1 MVRLGRRATA
11 ALLVALLGGLLT
23 GCDPIPASGW
33 QVRLATANAAGTD
46 GGNVATAAI
55 PVVSG
60 DGTKVAFATPAS
72 NLGPTDANSA
82 LDVYVLDLEA
92 DTTVLVSGNA
102 AGTDAGNSGSTSP
115 ALSPDGT
122 KIAFVSSATDLGPAD
137 ADQESDVYIRD
148 LRTGAVTRVKPAPDA
163 CGQAHSDGPVFSP
176 DGSKLA
182 FVRHPWAEQLGSA
195 LYLHDLESGATSL
208 AAPHADGSSCG
219 LGDFGAVEFAPD
231 STRVVFESTAND
243 LGPTDTDGGSSEP
256 QDIYLRDLSSGTT
269 SLVSVNAASTDSGNG
284 MSSQPDFSPDGTKVT
299 FTSRADDLGPT
310 DPNLNDDVYVR
321 DLTTGTT
328 SLVSVNAAGTSAAN
342 GLSGGRPTFSPD
354 GTRIGFTSFGSNF
367 GPPDTNGLPDVY
379 VRDLTTET
387 TTLASPN
394 AAGTSGSNGFPVF
407 HGFVGGSDRVVFRTT
422 ASNMG
427 PADGNGRAD
436 IYVRDLAS
444 GTALVSANA
453 TGTTSANGE
462 SGFAAA
468 SPGGPTIAFLSTA
481 SDLGPTDPNGLRDVY
496 VAIYHDRADLTTALA
511 ADPQPVATGGQLTY
525 RASVSN
531 AGPEATQNA
540 VLALT
545 LPAGTTYIG
554 STGDCTP
561 PAGGEP
567 AMVGCTLGT
576 LDPGETAEVE
586 IDVTV
591 TAGGGTTLEATAIAG
606 SATFDP
612 DGDGNGTSVTVDV
625 VAAPQQ

>member
-1 MVRLGRRATA
+1 LGRRATA

-55 PVVSG
+55 PVVSEG
-60 DGTKVAFATPAS
+60 GTKVAFATPAS
-72 NLGPTDANSA
+72 NLGPTDTNSA

-92 DTTVLVSGNA
+92 DTTVLASGNA

-122 KIAFVSSATDLGPAD
+122 KVAFVSSATDLGPAD
-137 ADQESDVYIRD
+137 ADQESDVYVRD

-163 CGQAHSDGPVFSP
+163 CGDAHSDGPVFSP

-182 FVRHPWAEQLGSA
+182 FVRRPWAELLGSA
-195 LYLHDLESGATSL
+195 LYVHDLESGATSL

-219 LGDFGAVEFAPD
+219 VGEFGAAEFSPD
-231 STRVVFESTAND
+231 GTRVVFETTAND
-243 LGPTDTDGGSSEP
+243 LGPTDTNGGSSEP
-256 QDIYLRDLSSGTT
+256 QDLYLRDLTTGTT
-269 SLVSVNAASTDSGNG
+269 SLVTANATGTDSGNG
-284 MSSQPDFSPDGTKVT
+284 ASSQPDFSPDGTKVA
-299 FTSRADDLGPT
+299 FTSRAGDLSPT
-310 DPNLNDDVYVR
+310 DTNLSDDVYLR

-328 SLVSVNAAGTSAAN
+328 SLVSVNAAGTGAGN

-367 GPPDTNGLPDVY
+367 GPQDTNGLPDVY

-444 GTALVSANA
+444 GTTTLVSANEA
-453 TGTTSANGE
+453 GTSGGNGE
-462 SGFAAA
+462 SAFAAA
-468 SPGGPTIAFLSTA
+468 SPGGPTIAFLSIA
-481 SDLGPTDPNGLRDVY
+481 SDLGPSDANGLRDVY
-496 VAIYHDRADLTTALA
+496 VALYHDRADLTTALA

-525 RASVSN
+525 RASVTN
-531 AGPEATQNA
+531 AGPEAAQNA
-540 VLALT
+540 ALALT
-545 LPAGTTYIG
+545 LPAGASYLG
-554 STGDCTP
+554 STGDCSP
-561 PAGGEP
+561 PASGEQ
-567 AMVGCTLGT
+567 AVVGCTLGA
-576 LDPGETAEVE
+576 LDPGGTAEVE

-591 TAGGGTTLEATAIAG
+591 TAGAGTTLEATAIAA
-606 SATFDP
+606 STTFDP
-612 DGDGNGTSVTVDV
+612 DGTGNRASVTVDV
-625 VAAPQQ
+625 VAPPEP